1 MCRTLRPLSSCSQ
14 SFVQFLFCNSD
25 IDSIMNGTRPNR
37 RPHQYRG
44 GQTNRRLTDAER
56 KELNSPEY
64 SVSTNG
70 HRDLTRVL
78 TFKETGVPY
87 TKNYVHNKKAFDD
100 LRKARFEKVRVWPRG
115 KNGMRLKWA
124 DLQKE
129 ERPSGDAKDA
139 AEAEKMNIFYPH
151 QNYAGG
157 LFCAAPFAKGEKH
170 FHFESTDSDPNENK
184 PISRALAIGEVRL
197 KIMQY
202 LSYHDIGALQG
213 TCTLVANQI
222 MSTPVSYPSKST
234 QLYTNIL
241 RHSGTCPMAVATT
254 VSTLR
259 TSFNFSRKQAMPR
272 QATNKATTRSV
283 YSSYI
288 PSHMS
293 SIFANTGVV
302 RHDQPDPHGIQREDV
317 PSAYSL

>member
-1 MCRTLRPLSSCSQ
+1 MYSHPAPSVIVLPIPPPVPLLVDQAVAEARPFYCESNNPDI
-14 SFVQFLFCNSD
+14 NSN
-25 IDSIMNGTRPNR
+25 MNGTRPNR

-70 HRDLTRVL
+70 RRDLTRVL

-87 TKNYVHNKKAFDD
+87 TKNYVHNKKAFDN
-100 LRKARFEKVRVWPRG
+100 LRKARFDKTQVRVWPRD
-115 KNGMRLKWA
+115 KKGMRLKWA
-124 DLQKE
+124 DLQE
-129 ERPSGDAKDA
+129 EARPSGDAKDA
-139 AEAEKMNIFYPH
+139 AEAEKLNVFYPH

-157 LFCAAPFAKGEKH
+157 LFCAAPFAKGEKR
-170 FHFESTDSDPNENK
+170 FHFESPDSDPNENI

-234 QLYTNIL
+234 QLYTNIS
-241 RHSGTCPMAVATT
+241 RHSGTCPTAGATT
-254 VSTLR
+254 ASTLR
-259 TSFNFSRKQAMPR
+259 TSFSF
-272 QATNKATTRSV
+272 
-283 YSSYI
+283 
-288 PSHMS
+288 
-293 SIFANTGVV
+293 
-302 RHDQPDPHGIQREDV
+302 
-317 PSAYSL
+317 